1 VYGLTPWPTI
11 LAQRGLLAALAG
23 EGWRPERILTTPP
36 VRRSPPARPQ
46 LFRKVPEGRLE
57 SLPEVPLVAL
67 GQTNLEP
74 LKTLSIAAHLGR
86 ELRRWV
92 QQCEEE
98 SRRPRLL
105 VYNLGPTHEQGGF
118 LARLRTRLAF
128 DLCPLITDLD
138 DPGESGSFL
147 RRARF
152 RWQARLPRA
161 ADRLMA
167 LNRRVLDDFGEGQPT
182 LETGGIVAD
191 RDLWE
196 RLLLL
201 PPPESPSGGP
211 RRFLYAGSLNEV
223 RGIRRLLEAMT
234 GFDPAEARLEVTGG
248 GPLEEEVRARAAD
261 LPQVDYLGSLATLED
276 RLAAFARA
284 EVVVNP
290 HALHA
295 PEARYL
301 WPSKLAEY
309 AASGRCVVS
318 STAGGMDPAAHP
330 WGLWCESDDP
340 AALHALLRS
349 TLDPHFPLT
358 PRGEAARAWSQEQF
372 APGPAARRMLE
383 FLGVAAREEYRP

>member
-1 VYGLTPWPTI
+1 M
-11 LAQRGLLAALAG
+11 AG

-46 LFRKVPEGRLE
+46 LFREGPEGRLE
-57 SLPEVPLVAL
+57 GLPEVPLVAL

-74 LKTLSIAAHLGR
+74 FKTLSIAAHLGR

-92 QQCEEE
+92 QECEQEG
-98 SRRPRLL
+98 RRPRLL

-118 LARLRTRLAF
+118 LARLRARLSF

-138 DPGESGSFL
+138 APGDSGSRL
-147 RRARF
+147 RRVRF

-167 LNRRVLDDFGEGQPT
+167 LNRSVLDDFGEGRPT

-196 RLLLL
+196 RLLAL
-201 PPPESPSGGP
+201 PPPEPSPQGP

-223 RGIRRLLEAMT
+223 RGIRRLLEAMAD
-234 GFDPAEARLEVTGG
+234 FDPAEARLEVTGG
-248 GPLEEEVRARAAD
+248 GPLAEEVRARAAT
-261 LPQVDYLGSLATLED
+261 LPQVDYLGSLITLED

-290 HALHA
+290 HAIAA
-295 PEARYL
+295 PQARYL

-318 STAGGMDPAAHP
+318 STAGGMDPSSHP
-330 WGLWCESDDP
+330 WGLWSASDEP
-340 AALHALLRS
+340 AALHSLLRS
-349 TLDPHFPLT
+349 TLDSDFPLAA
-358 PRGEAARAWSQEQF
+358 RGEAARAWSRERF
-372 APGPAARRMLE
+372 APGPAARRMLR
-383 FLGVAAREEYRP
+383 FLNS